1 MSPIREPSLLQ
12 KILLKFFTL
21 LPLYGFSGC
30 DSTGDH
36 STGGSFGGTVG
47 STNGGTSAIMTT
59 STVGNGGTSNID
71 TPNSGGT
78 YISHTTSAK
87 GGTVGSGG
95 TSAKGGTVGSGGTSA
110 KGGTVGS
117 GGTSAKGGTVGSGG
131 TSAKGGTVGSGGSSP
146 NSTHSGVWK
155 MTFLG
160 DSITGTTCYPQLL
173 AQTLK
178 SGLHTNFQFVGSNLN
193 NQSCNGAPTQN
204 TEGHGGYLVTYLT
217 TANPAQ
223 TGKGSLTE
231 LNSWTDIATDV
242 VLIHFGTNDV
252 WNNVAPLSIIS
263 AYEFVISKYRAKNP
277 NVIFFVSKII
287 SMNPTGCNECST
299 RVINLNAQITSAW
312 ATANSTATSPTYII
326 DHSDAI
332 VNASDTADGVHPN
345 VTGAQ
350 KMATVTYDAL
360 IAQNLPGL

>member
-1 MSPIREPSLLQ
+1 MSHTSEPSTLE
-12 KILLKFFTL
+12 KILLKFVIL

-36 STGGSFGGTVG
+36 STVGSSGGTVG
-47 STNGGTSAIMTT
+47 NTNGGTSEVTTT
-59 STVGNGGTSNID
+59 STLVNGGTSNIN
-71 TPNSGGT
+71 TTNSGGT
-78 YISHTTSAK
+78 SSTHTTSAK

-117 GGTSAKGGTVGSGG
+117 GG
-131 TSAKGGTVGSGGSSP
+131 SST
-146 NSTHSGVWK
+146 NSTHSGIWK
-155 MTFLG
+155 ITLLG

-178 SGLHTNFQFVGSNLN
+178 SGIHTNFQFVGSNLN
-193 NQSCNGAPTQN
+193 NQSCNGVPTQN

-223 TGKGSLTE
+223 SGKGSLTE
-231 LNSWTDIATDV
+231 LNTWTDLATDV

-287 SMNPTGCNECST
+287 SMNPSGCSECST
-299 RVINLNAQITSAW
+299 RVTNLNAQITSAW

-326 DHSDAI
+326 DHSNAI

-345 VTGAQ
+345 VTGSQ
-350 KMATVTYDAL
+350 KMATVTYNAL
-360 IAQNLPGL
+360 IAQNLPGF